1 MRWCVR
7 IVSICCHWRDRL
19 KNEEVGPLLPST
31 TPSVP
36 VQYPKTIPQHP
47 AASSNRHQTPTEYS
61 TLSISANAMQ
71 LRPFRAHLLDVVL
84 GQGLRRAVH
93 GLLLHV
99 LRHVGVL
106 DHCLPLLRHALLDF
120 LWPLAAWLSDL
131 LTSFVL
137 CLLEFRLKLKTGLKI
152 RGIAS
157 PKWKK

>member
-1 MRWCVR
+1 
-7 IVSICCHWRDRL
+7 
-19 KNEEVGPLLPST
+19 
-31 TPSVP
+31 
-36 VQYPKTIPQHP
+36 
-47 AASSNRHQTPTEYS
+47 
-61 TLSISANAMQ
+61 MQ

-131 LTSFVL
+131 LTSFVSARVSF
-137 CLLEFRLKLKTGLKI
+137 ELKTGLKI